1 MEIKDFMIQD
11 HQRLDQ
17 ALEGF
22 VGISTNDP
30 TLKMELFHRV
40 RAVLERHMAW
50 EEEILFPCIERR
62 SGMHMPGP
70 SALVQFQHQRIKAL
84 LEKLSIQIANKEKEV
99 DESQKELIAL
109 LTLHA
114 EEEKRVLYPWIDLCL
129 CEEDREKVLEKMK
142 QSM

>member
-1 MEIKDFMIQD
+1 MEIRDFMTQD

-17 ALEGF
+17 ALKDF
-22 VGISTNDP
+22 AGISTNDP

-84 LEKLSIQIANKEKEV
+84 LEKLSVQIVNKEKEV
-99 DESQKELIAL
+99 DESQEALIAL

-114 EEEKRVLYPWIDLCL
+114 EEEEKVLYPWIELCL
-129 CEEDREKVLEKMK
+129 CEEDRKEALKKMK